1 MSSGAPKTFNLLSI
15 GQRGVG
21 KTVFLAGSYAELYN
35 QSERELWFDCQE
47 QTQEKLDSVSRYV
60 ARTGLYPPL
69 TVKITDFKFSV
80 KQRRQDQTQTLCYFQ
95 WWDIPGEI
103 CHVHNAEFTKLVS
116 NSHGCCVFIDANAL
130 VHDNYQDQDI
140 TSSVV
145 AIANVVNLNRL
156 NYAFALIL
164 TKCDLL
170 KSDSRSQQLI
180 DTGLQPLTRRLEAV
194 NANYQTFYS
203 AIPIVEEKGTSS
215 LKATGAVAP
224 LLWLVSE
231 LAKIYTEVS
240 LLHSEDGLAKN
251 LQESDRA
258 LKARKKVNRSL
269 VAAIVLALALAGV
282 VNFWVDYRNLFQAG
296 TYTLT
301 AEELKQIKLR
311 LQLAQLYKT
320 AAQFDQAEAL
330 YDEVLIEQE
339 NNLNALVNKAVLRYH
354 QNDRQTAETL
364 FEQAELAAP
373 KNLKTE
379 VRKLSQQVLQ
389 DRWDTS
395 QPINL
400 GL

>member
-21 KTVFLAGSYAELYN
+21 KTVFLAGSYAEHRH
-35 QSERELWFDCQE
+35 QSERKLWFDCQD
-47 QTQEKLDSVSRYV
+47 QAQENIDSVFRYV

-69 TVKITDFKFSV
+69 TVKITDFKFTV
-80 KQRRQDQTQTLCYFQ
+80 KQRRQEQTQTLCYFQ

-130 VHDNYQDQDI
+130 VNDNYQDQDI
-140 TSSVV
+140 ISSVV
-145 AIANVVNLNRL
+145 AIANLVNLNRL
-156 NYAFALIL
+156 SYAFALIL

-170 KSDSRSQQLI
+170 KGDSGSQQLI
-180 DTGLQPLTRRLEAV
+180 DTGLQPLIKRLEAV

-203 AIPIVEEKGTSS
+203 AIPIVKEKGISS
-215 LKATGAVAP
+215 LKATGAAAP

-231 LAKIYTEVS
+231 LAKIYTEAS
-240 LLHSEDGLAKN
+240 LLQPGDGLAKN
-251 LQESDRA
+251 LQKSSRA

-269 VAAIVLALALAGV
+269 VAALVLAVALVGV
-282 VNFWVDYRNLFQAG
+282 IGFWVDYRKLFQAG
-296 TYTLT
+296 THTLT
-301 AEELKQIKLR
+301 TEELRQIKLR

-330 YDEVLIEQE
+330 YDEVLTEQE

-364 FEQAELAAP
+364 FEQAELTAP

-389 DRWDTS
+389 GRWDTS